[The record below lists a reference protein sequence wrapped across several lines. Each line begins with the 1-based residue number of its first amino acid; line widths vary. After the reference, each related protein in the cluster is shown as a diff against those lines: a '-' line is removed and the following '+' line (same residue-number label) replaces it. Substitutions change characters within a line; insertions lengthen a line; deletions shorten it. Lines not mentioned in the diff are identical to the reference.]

1 MAEDEAHLRLT
12 ASDESL
18 ARALESTDAHLK
30 ETQHALDELG
40 HAGLKAG
47 EDLKVGMNQGQQGTQ
62 RARNAMGQ
70 FIPVAHAAGSAAGSS
85 GAKAAAGAAGYT
97 ALAAAVNHSTKAHKK
112 SADDTSID
120 KLAGKLGKLSK
131 TLGGMKPMTM
141 LFKWGTILVGGQ
153 AIVGMLTSLAAGGV
167 MAVARLAPMVGVLG
181 ALGPALFLSAGMM
194 AIFKISGMDVGAI
207 LRPLTNDFRAMRMEI
222 TQAMVPGLQAFNR
235 EIHDRLVPTLRTGLV
250 GMAGSFAQATKNF
263 GAMITNS
270 RTVGQIG
277 TIFRVINPIVA
288 MLGNIL
294 GRVFNVIINLVFAA
308 LPMFKSMAD
317 GADRLS
323 IKFEAW
329 SNRMVDSG
337 RATAFMNRAWA
348 QAKGA
353 AHTLWNTLVA
363 LYNIFTI
370 AGQAARVGFGGG
382 LASASQRFKEWT
394 ESAKGQSSIRKF
406 FDEAIPVLRETG
418 KILAY
423 IAEGFAHF
431 GNSPQTA
438 KLLGQIRT
446 ELLPA
451 LGNLINNF
459 SGQNGLGPAL
469 ISAISGIAQ
478 ALSQI
483 PLGGLTLIL
492 QAVAALAGSIVW
504 LVANVPGLGPAIGI
518 FLTLWT
524 VAGAGLKAAELGV
537 KAFGWISKAAGDSK
551 DLSIAQKALG
561 LVLKGV
567 GPVLRTVGEGI
578 LFIGRAIAMAF
589 MANPFVAI
597 LVLFVGAL
605 IFMWF
610 KFDWFRN
617 GIMTGLKQIGD
628 FFIWIWDGIK
638 WAVSGVW
645 DFIKWVYNGIANGWN
660 AIPDIKIPDVI
671 PVIGGTSFGLP
682 KLPLLAKGGVIEY
695 GTAIVGE
702 QGPEAL
708 VAGGKMLG
716 MIGLQGPELR
726 TDLPR
731 GSYVVPNPAT
741 IASGMFHQ
749 LPGSVADAVSG
760 VPGYDAL
767 LNRPSAAPGSPRLDV
782 TVDTGA
788 DQVVEAVDR
797 LTAVLT
803 RRPSPATEDKTVKL
817 IASLL
822 RDQRQE
828 SITNRYRY

>member
-1 MAEDEAHLRLT
+1 MAEEEAHLKIT

-30 ETQHALDELG
+30 ETQHELG
-40 HAGLKAG
+40 EMGRAGLRAG
-47 EDLKVGMNQGQQGTQ
+47 EELKTGMDQGQSGTQ
-62 RARNAMGQ
+62 RARNALGQ
-70 FIPVAHAAGSAAGSS
+70 FIPVAHAAGSAASGA
-85 GAKAAAGAAGYT
+85 GAKAAAGAVGFT
-97 ALAAAVNHSTKAHKK
+97 ALAAATNNATKASKK
-112 SADDTSID
+112 GADDTSID

-131 TLGGMKPMTM
+131 TLGGIKPITM
-141 LFKWGTILVGGQ
+141 LFKWGTILAGGQ

-181 ALGPALFLSAGMM
+181 ALGPALFLGAGMM

-207 LRPLTNDFRAMRMEI
+207 LRPLTNDIRAMRYEI

-235 EIHDRLVPTLRTGLV
+235 EIHDRLMPTLKTGLV
-250 GMAGSFAQATKNF
+250 GMAGSFATAAKNF
-263 GAMITNS
+263 GAMITNA

-294 GRVFNVIINLVFAA
+294 GRVFNVFINLAFSA
-308 LPMFKSMAD
+308 LPMFRSMAD
-317 GADRLS
+317 GADRLTT
-323 IKFEAW
+323 KFQAW
-329 SNRMVDSG
+329 SNKMTDSG
-337 RATAFMNRAWA
+337 RATAFMNRAWE
-348 QAKGA
+348 QAKSAG
-353 AHTLWNTLVA
+353 HTLWNTLVA

-382 LASASQRFKEWT
+382 LASASQRFRDWT
-394 ESAKGQSSIRKF
+394 QSAKGADSIRKF
-406 FDEAIPVLRETG
+406 FDDAIPVLRETG
-418 KILAY
+418 RILAY
-423 IAEGFAHF
+423 LAEGFAHF

-438 KLLGQIRT
+438 KLLEQIRT
-446 ELLPA
+446 QLLPA

-459 SGQNGLGPAL
+459 SGQGGLGPAL
-469 ISAISGIAQ
+469 VSAISGIAQ

-492 QAVAALAGSIVW
+492 QAVAALAGSIAW

-524 VAGAGLKAAELGV
+524 VAGTGLKAAEMGV
-537 KAFGWISKAAGDSK
+537 KAFNWISKAAGDSK

-561 LVLKGV
+561 AVLKGV

-578 LFIGRAIAMAF
+578 LFIGRAIAAAF
-589 MANPFVAI
+589 MANPFIAI

-605 IFMWF
+605 VFMWF

-628 FFIWIWDGIK
+628 FFVWIWDGIK

-645 DFIKWVYNGIANGWN
+645 DFIKWVYNGIAKGWN

-682 KLPLLAKGGVIEY
+682 KLPLLAKGGVVEY
-695 GTAIVGE
+695 GMAIVGE

-708 VAGGKMLG
+708 VAGGKLLG
-716 MIGLQGPELR
+716 MVGTSGPELR

-731 GSYVVPNPAT
+731 GSYVVPSPGT
-741 IASGMFHQ
+741 IASGMFHS
-749 LPGSVADAVSG
+749 LPDSVVNAVAE
-760 VPGYDAL
+760 VPGYGEL
-767 LNRPSAAPGSPRLDV
+767 LNRPSAAPGAPQVDV
-782 TVDTGA
+782 RVDTGGA
-788 DQVVEAVDR
+788 EVVEAVDR
-797 LTAVLT
+797 LTAALT
-803 RRPSPATEDKTVKL
+803 RRPPPGGDDKAEKL
-817 IASLL
+817 LAAVL
-822 RDQRQE
+822 RDRRQE
-828 SITNRYRY
+828 TITNRYRY